1 MSDASNPS
9 LRLDDWDGSDR
20 KPGHASLVPALL
32 LAACGLLVGVVGFY
46 APPATGEMAVVFAPG
61 TSERTAF
68 YAIVQ
73 AGGRFVAPTRL
84 DNIVIAY
91 AGPGVAERVRAF
103 GGLFTL
109 AAHGLCGP
117 DSSKESVPT

>member
-1 MSDASNPS
+1 MMAAA
-9 LRLDDWDGSDR
+9 G
-20 KPGHASLVPALL
+20 LV
-32 LAACGLLVGVVGFY
+32 VGVVGFY
-46 APPATGEMAVVFAPG
+46 APPPTGEMAVVFAPG
-61 TSERTAF
+61 TSPATAF
-68 YAIVQ
+68 YAVVG

-91 AGPGVAERVRAF
+91 ADQPGFAARVRAF

-117 DSSKESVPT
+117 VPSTQSLAS